1 MFHALIFAV
10 NNYEMARTSGPYRIA
25 THLREQG
32 WDVEVL
38 DFFDFWSIDEL
49 KEFIKSR
56 ITKNT
61 KFIGFS
67 SIFGS
72 KSLMAENSL
81 QIIEWIKKIYPNIIL
96 ITGGQNFSVPEK
108 LKNFIDYHIV
118 GYGEYALDSLLKYKF
133 SNGDKLK
140 FDVMKSKKN
149 FKVINAIHS
158 YPAFPMRDPI
168 IKYEDRDFIILGE
181 WGTIEFSRGCK
192 FKCSFCNFPVL
203 GVKGDYTRTS
213 ESVQIQM
220 LDAYDR
226 FGIKDYLVTDETFND
241 TTEKISKFA
250 NVVEKLPWK
259 PYFSGFIRAD
269 LLISR
274 PKDREELLRMGF
286 LGHFY
291 GIETF
296 NPLTAKSIKKGY
308 DPEKI
313 KKGLI
318 ELKKYFGKNYR
329 SDINFIA
336 GLPHETIDSLE
347 KTKEWL
353 FKNYRDQCFGAYTL
367 EINNLFDSFNLSEI
381 DNNWQNLGYEKM
393 SEEEILLK
401 NFSKEKIDRCG
412 NTDGEIILWK
422 NKNMN
427 IFEAN
432 DWVEDLSKGSGVIKN
447 KFLYKKST
455 FQLRSIIVSKNQELL
470 TTEKKINSIFDTK
483 DDQKYFDNFKNIF
496 VKNYI
501 QKKLNL

>member
-10 NNYEMARTSGPYRIA
+10 NNYEMARTSGSYRIA

-32 WDVEVL
+32 WDVEIL
-38 DFFDFWSIDEL
+38 DFFDFWSVDEL
-49 KEFIKSR
+49 KEFIKKR

-61 KFIGFS
+61 KFVGFS

-72 KSLMAENSL
+72 KSLMTENSL
-81 QIIEWIKKIYPNIIL
+81 QIIEWIKKTYPNIIL
-96 ITGGQNFSVPEK
+96 ITGGQSFSVPEK

-133 SNGDKLK
+133 SNGNKIN
-140 FDVMKSKKN
+140 FDLIKSKKY

-158 YPAFPMRDPI
+158 YPAFPMKDPI
-168 IKYEDRDFIILGE
+168 IKYEDRDFIIPGE

-192 FKCSFCNFPVL
+192 FKCSFCNYPVL
-203 GVKGDYTRTS
+203 GVKGDYTRNS
-213 ESVQIQM
+213 ESVEIQM

-226 FGIKDYLVTDETFND
+226 FGVKDYLVTDETFND

-250 NVVEKLPWK
+250 NVVEKLPWN

-274 PKDREELLRMGF
+274 PKDREELMRMGF

-313 KKGLI
+313 KTGLT
-318 ELKKYFGKNYR
+318 ELKKYFGKSYR
-329 SDINFIA
+329 GDINFIA
-336 GLPHETIDSLE
+336 GLPHETMHSLE
-347 KTKEWL
+347 QTKEWL
-353 FKNYRDQCFGAYTL
+353 IENYRDQNFSAYPL

-381 DNNWQNLGYEKM
+381 DINWQKLGYEKM
-393 SEEEILLK
+393 TEEELLLE
-401 NFSKEKIDRCG
+401 NFSREKLSRCG

-427 IFEAN
+427 IFDAN
-432 DWVEDLSKGSGVIKN
+432 DWVDKLIENSGIIKN
-447 KFLYKKST
+447 KSLYKKTT
-455 FQLRSIIVSKNQELL
+455 FELRSIIVSKNKELL
-470 TTEKKINSIFDTK
+470 TTEKKINSIFDRK
-483 DDQKYFDNFKNIF
+483 DDQKYFEDFKNIF
-496 VKNYI
+496 IKNYI
-501 QKKLNL
+501 QKKLSV